1 MSTALRT
8 VVAAL
13 FAVGSACVAAQ
24 PAPQQQAAPQQYGA
38 PQQQQPAAA
47 KPAQSAAAGGSASTA
62 LNAAQDGEARRLF
75 QELDRNRDGYLS
87 LEELSSERARRG
99 NWAAVDRNRDG
110 RIAPSEF
117 STLKSAP

>member
-8 VVAAL
+8 VVAAV

-24 PAPQQQAAPQQYGA
+24 PAPQQQAAPQQ
-38 PQQQQPAAA
+38 QPAAA
-47 KPAQSAAAGGSASTA
+47 TQAQSAAAGGSAATA